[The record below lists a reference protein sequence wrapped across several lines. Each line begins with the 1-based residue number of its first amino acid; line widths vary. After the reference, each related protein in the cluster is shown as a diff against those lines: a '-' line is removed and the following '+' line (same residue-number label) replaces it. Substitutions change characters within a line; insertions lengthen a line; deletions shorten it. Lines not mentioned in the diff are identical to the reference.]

1 MSRKEK
7 LIQAYKNTP
16 WRKQFQVIGLFSA
29 TVVGLALVGG
39 VYLTVTAQAATY
51 GRRVQAVREEI
62 SEVERDI
69 QDLQAELAY
78 LTSAEYMAERLEDS
92 DYIAV
97 NPNRVTYL
105 VVPGYPGRNPID
117 LSVKEEAS
125 TETVVKLPPEY
136 TMSLMDWVSAWIYE
150 IGIKTGAVEEE

>member
-1 MSRKEK
+1 MKRREK

-29 TVVGLALVGG
+29 SIVVIAIVGG

-69 QDLQAELAY
+69 QDMQAELAY
-78 LTSAEYMAERLEDS
+78 LTSAEYMAERIEGS
-92 DYIAV
+92 DYIPV

-105 VVPGYPGRNPID
+105 LVPGYPGRNPID
-117 LSVKEEAS
+117 LSVKEGEGK
-125 TETVVKLPPEY
+125 ETVVQLPPEY
-136 TMSLMDWVSAWIYE
+136 TMSLMDWVSAWIYK
-150 IGIKTGAVEEE
+150 IGIKTGAVEE

>member
-1 MSRKEK
+1 MNRREK

-29 TVVGLALVGG
+29 GIVGIAIVGG

-69 QDLQAELAY
+69 QDMQAELAY
-78 LTSAEYMAERLEDS
+78 LTSAEYMAARIEGS
-92 DYIAV
+92 DYIPV

-105 VVPGYPGRNPID
+105 VVPGYSGRNPVD
-117 LSVKEEAS
+117 LTAKAESSEEA
-125 TETVVKLPPEY
+125 VVQLPPAY

-150 IGIKTGAVEEE
+150 IGIKTGAVEE